1 MSHFYEITQEA
12 LGVDYTSTVTEG
24 VWDSIKS
31 TIRTIWEKV
40 KSFFRW
46 IIDKFKS
53 LFGLDKSDKKE
64 KAKATDTPKR
74 YTEATFTI
82 GNFVPVDKL
91 QSLGEKFI
99 TNIKKTNKS
108 TLDSINL
115 SNFSKNLSNKEP
127 VFELGNSALDQ
138 LEDEIEKNK
147 IQYKVTISES
157 KKKEI
162 ENMAKKYED
171 FVKRIEK
178 DMEDDIKT
186 TEQIAD
192 KAEKELIKSA
202 NDKQPFV
209 RPTKLVRLCASG
221 YSRLLQSV
229 SDSGLA
235 LVKICKWFEGS
246 QKTEELGKYIELVSG
261 KN

>member
-12 LGVDYTSTVTEG
+12 LGVDYTSAVTEG

-31 TIRTIWEKV
+31 TISSIWEKV

-64 KAKATDTPKR
+64 KATPKR

-82 GNFVPVDKL
+82 EKFIPFDKL
-91 QSLGEKFI
+91 QSFGEKFI
-99 TNIKKTNKS
+99 ASIKK
-108 TLDSINL
+108 
-115 SNFSKNLSNKEP
+115 SNKDTLKIIDLTTFNKTMNDKEDSVP
-127 VFELGNSALDQ
+127 VDNDPLRDMK
-138 LEDEIEKNK
+138 DEIKRAE
-147 IQYKVTISES
+147 ITYKVTISES

-162 ENMAKKYED
+162 ENLAKKYEE

-178 DMEDDIKT
+178 EMEDDVKT
-186 TEQIAD
+186 TEQIAN
-192 KAEKELIKSA
+192 KGEKHHIQIGDRKL
-202 NDKQPFV
+202 DL
-209 RPTKLVRLCASG
+209 TKMVRLSAFCYTSMLKCI
-221 YSRLLQSV
+221 SN
-229 SDSGLA
+229 SGLA

-246 QKTEELGKYIELVSG
+246 QKAEDLDINIEFVSG